1 MPGGEIDE
9 PVVNRFKAVENAP
22 ESAVT
27 RFEWMVNHFKSV
39 VHTSKSIVI
48 VTPLLQKLLF
58 HLLSRNLHGFT
69 RIMLGRRDVHRM
81 DMTIFIVE
89 DDDAIFESLRE
100 RLGQWSF
107 QVKGPDDFHDVMGA
121 FVAAKPQLVIM
132 DIQLPAYDGFH
143 WCREIRA
150 VSKVPI
156 IFLSSRDHPMDMVMA
171 MNMGADDYI
180 QKPFHTDVLLAKIQ
194 ATLRRTYAY
203 AEESVDVLEWN
214 GAVIDMKRGVI
225 RKDGTDIDMTKNEFF
240 ILTVLVQA
248 KDEIVSR
255 DELIRKLW
263 DDERFVN
270 DNTLTV
276 NITRLRQKLTDI
288 GLGDAIITKKGMG
301 YMAVTL

>member
-1 MPGGEIDE
+1 VIIFS
-9 PVVNRFKAVENAP
+9 NR
-22 ESAVT
+22 
-27 RFEWMVNHFKSV
+27 
-39 VHTSKSIVI
+39 
-48 VTPLLQKLLF
+48 TPQDYNEGMK
-58 HLLSRNLHGFT
+58 GCAA
-69 RIMLGRRDVHRM
+69 DM
-81 DMTIFIVE
+81 DMNIFIVE
-89 DDDAIFESLRE
+89 DDSAIFNSLKE

-107 QVKGPDDFHDVMGA
+107 HVSGPEDFHDVMKS
-121 FVAAKPQLVIM
+121 FIQAKPHLVIL

-203 AEESVDVLEWN
+203 TDEAADVLEWN
-214 GAVIDMKRGVI
+214 GAMIDMKRGII
-225 RKDGTDIDMTKNEFF
+225 RLDGNEVELTKNEFF

-255 DELIRKLW
+255 DDLIRKLW

-276 NITRLRQKLTDI
+276 NVTRLRQKLADI
-288 GLGDAIITKKGMG
+288 GLGDAILTKKGLG
-301 YMAVTL
+301 YMAVSL